1 MTTTAAT
8 TTATDDAAAGLIAFV
23 DDSPSPFHACA
34 SAAALL
40 DAAGFTA
47 LAETDPWP
55 AGPGRHYLIRGGSL
69 VAWDTGHGAGPATP
83 FRVVAAHT
91 DSPNLRLKP
100 RPDLSRQGWQLAGVE
115 VYGGPLLSTWLDRDL
130 GLSGR
135 LTLRSD
141 DGVST
146 RLVRLDEPW
155 LRVSNLA
162 VHLNRAVN
170 TEGLV
175 LNPQQHLAPHWGLGD
190 TPGDILGQLTA
201 ALDVDPGDVLAW
213 DLMTHDLTPARRTG
227 ADRATI
233 AAPRLDNQTT
243 AYAATRALIEAGT
256 PSTPQHQV
264 VVLFDH
270 EEVGSVSERG
280 AGSALLS
287 ATLERLVLAGGGG
300 REDLLRALAGTVIVS
315 GDAAH
320 ATHPN
325 YADKHEPQHLI
336 AMNGGPVLK
345 LNAQLRYATDGVGVG
360 HVMLAA
366 ERAGVP
372 LQRFVTRTDL
382 PCGSTVGPMISAATG
397 ATTVDVGTPTLSM
410 HSARELAGAADQA
423 MYVDLLTALLTP

>member
-1 MTTTAAT
+1 MTT
-8 TTATDDAAAGLIAFV
+8 TDDAAAGLIAFV
-23 DDSPSPFHACA
+23 DASPSPFHACA
-34 SAAALL
+34 TAAALL
-40 DAAGFTA
+40 DAAGWTA
-47 LAETDPWP
+47 VEETDPWP
-55 AGPGRHYLIRGGSL
+55 GGPGRHYLIRGGSL
-69 VAWDTGHGAGPATP
+69 VAWNTGHTAGPATP

-100 RPDLSRQGWQLAGVE
+100 KPDLSRAGWQLAGVE

-135 LTLRSD
+135 LTIA
-141 DGVST
+141 DGHGVTT
-146 RLVRLDEPW
+146 RLVRLDDPL

-162 VHLNRAVN
+162 VHLNRGVN

-175 LNPQQHLAPHWGLGD
+175 LNPQQHLTPHWGLGD
-190 TPGDILGQLTA
+190 TPGDILAHLTD
-201 ALDVDPGDVLAW
+201 ALDIDAGDVLAW

-256 PSTPQHQV
+256 PTTPQRQV

-270 EEVGSVSERG
+270 EEVGSVSDRG
-280 AGSALLS
+280 AGSALLT
-287 ATLERLVLAGGGG
+287 ATLERLVLAEGGT

-325 YADKHEPQHLI
+325 YAERHEPQHWI
-336 AMNGGPVLK
+336 AMNAGPVLK
-345 LNAQLRYATDGVGVG
+345 VNAQLRYATDSVGIG
-360 HVMLAA
+360 HVVLAA
-366 ERAGVP
+366 ERSGVP

-397 ATTVDVGTPTLSM
+397 ATTVDIGTPTLSM

-423 MYVDLLTALLTP
+423 MYVDLLTAFLTP

>member
-1 MTTTAAT
+1 MSTSP
-8 TTATDDAAAGLIAFV
+8 DQAAADLASFV
-23 DDSPSPFHACA
+23 DASPTPFHACET
-34 SAAALL
+34 AAALL
-40 DAAGFTA
+40 DAAGWSRVS
-47 LAETDPWP
+47 ETD
-55 AGPGRHYLIRGGSL
+55 AFVGGRGYLVRGGSL
-69 VAWDTGHGAGPATP
+69 VAWDTTHASGPATP

-100 RPDLSRQGWQLAGVE
+100 QPDLSRAGWQLVGVE

-135 LTLRSD
+135 LSLRSA
-141 DGVST
+141 DGVRT
-146 RLVRLDEPW
+146 RLVRIDEPL

-162 VHLNRAVN
+162 IHLNRGVN
-170 TEGLV
+170 AEGLV
-175 LNPQQHLAPHWGLGD
+175 LNPQQHLAPHWAIGN
-190 TPGDILGQLTA
+190 TPGDIIGHLAGR
-201 ALDVDPGDVLAW
+201 LDIDSHDVLAW

-227 ADRATI
+227 GDRATL
-233 AAPRLDNQTT
+233 AAARLDNQTT
-243 AYAATRALIEAGT
+243 ASAATRALIGAGAPT
-256 PSTPQHQV
+256 SPLVQV

-280 AGSALLS
+280 AGSALLT
-287 ATLERLVLAGGGG
+287 ATLERLVLAAGGG
-300 REDLLRALAGTVIVS
+300 REDLLRALAGTVILS

-325 YADKHEPQHLI
+325 YAEKHEPQHTV

-345 LNAQLRYATDGVGVG
+345 INSQLRYATDSVGAS
-360 HVMLAA
+360 HVELAA

-382 PCGSTVGPMISAATG
+382 PCGSTVGPMISASTG

-410 HSARELAGAADQA
+410 HSARELAGVADQA
-423 MYVDLLTALLTP
+423 YYVDLLAAFLAP